1 MVNIKLS
8 AVFILV
14 AAAVAPAA
22 ALPVSVHSSSSHDS
36 LPPDPPPDPPPK
48 DFLPHIK
55 SLDHSLG
62 IGYPPPST
70 PNNSKRKV
78 SNSPEARKIAT
89 GKDVDEGPPVLPP
102 LRVIGPLDVN
112 FNAPPVSASHNLK
125 DAANFKPEGVIN
137 TGHHSSSNSPPSVTQ
152 ARALRVPKPL
162 KSELHPTK
170 LFKKKNKNLNGSP
183 NQSGVPPVPQRPR
196 HDTSLSQ
203 SGEDDVPPPVPSKD
217 RATVPKPHQEKHT
230 AELFRALGGQGQ
242 TGKHGQPTDVTLGEH
257 STSLGTTPPPQG
269 IQVSICSIVFDI
281 VTD

>member
-36 LPPDPPPDPPPK
+36 LPPDPPPK
-48 DFLPHIK
+48 DFLPHFK

-62 IGYPPPST
+62 IGHPPPSI
-70 PNNSKRKV
+70 PKNSERKEV
-78 SNSPEARKIAT
+78 SNSPEARKIVT
-89 GKDVDEGPPVLPP
+89 DKDGPPVLPP
-102 LRVIGPLDVN
+102 LPVIEPLHVD
-112 FNAPPVSASHNLK
+112 FNASPVSASQNLK
-125 DAANFKPEGVIN
+125 DVANFKGPGVIN
-137 TGHHSSSNSPPSVTQ
+137 TGHHSNPPPPVTQ
-152 ARALRVPKPL
+152 ARALPKPL
-162 KSELHPTK
+162 RSELHPTK
-170 LFKKKNKNLNGSP
+170 LFRNLNGSP

-230 AELFRALGGQGQ
+230 AELFRALGRQGQ
-242 TGKHGQPTDVTLGEH
+242 TGKHGQPTDATLGEH